1 MSEEL
6 QGLLEKI
13 HDEGI
18 KKADVEKDK
27 IIADAQEQAKKIIAD
42 AETKA
47 ANLTKGAE
55 KNAAASEKRA
65 AATIKQAARDIVLA
79 LNVELLE
86 RLNAVVKSSI
96 GEAMTP
102 EFMEKIIIE
111 MVGKFQPETAEAGI
125 DIMLASAE
133 LKKLEKLLSV
143 SLTENLKQ
151 EPEMFSGH
159 DFSSGLKLGF
169 KGSDIFF
176 DVSDE
181 VLAEMICSYVGPR
194 LGAVL
199 KDEQA

>member
-1 MSEEL
+1 MAEEL

-18 KKADVEKDK
+18 KKADAEKEQ
-27 IIADAQEQAKKIIAD
+27 ILAEAREQAKQLIID
-42 AETKA
+42 AENRA
-47 ANLTKGAE
+47 AELIGSAE
-55 KNAAASEKRA
+55 KDAAVSEKRA

-79 LNVELLE
+79 LNAELLE

-96 GEAMTP
+96 GETMTP
-102 EFMEKIIIE
+102 DFMGKIIMD
-111 MVGKFQPETAEAGI
+111 MVGKFEPGIVETGI
-125 DIMLASAE
+125 DLMVAAADLQKMEELLKAS
-133 LKKLEKLLSV
+133 LIN
-143 SLTENLKQ
+143 NLKQ
-151 EPEMFSGH
+151 EPELFTGH

-169 KGSDIFF
+169 KDSDIFF

-199 KDEQA
+199 KEA